1 MGSFRGESF
10 RTSNRTY
17 STHIQTHDSQEKI
30 GLYFIHKWMIIGGE
44 PSTGM
49 PSPKGLS
56 VTLKFDLLS
65 YFVVSTLNGSS
76 VPRLHAPKL

>member
-1 MGSFRGESF
+1 
-10 RTSNRTY
+10 
-17 STHIQTHDSQEKI
+17 
-30 GLYFIHKWMIIGGE
+30 MIIGGE